1 MTRHFIPVGVS
12 AVIGSHSA
20 VVLTNAVLAVLGACV
35 MMLLPVSSSHKYTC
49 TGLQHGFRFDQNHA
63 ARRGDASSCVFAML
77 VLSVLSRVVGC
88 FWWCRN

>member
-35 MMLLPVSSSHKYTC
+35 MMSNPCLAAAVAASNVS
-49 TGLQHGFRFDQNHA
+49 GG
-63 ARRGDASSCVFAML
+63 
-77 VLSVLSRVVGC
+77 VLG
-88 FWWCRN
+88 